1 MLINNIDLSSL
12 GVKLYNRVIS
22 SNQVDTTEDWLEGDI
37 QPTFIRQQDKF
48 KNIMLQFLVLSNSE
62 EQSFVKISKLTQA
75 LRKASIKFDDLDYIF
90 DVTLQGKAKTE
101 RLKNGNFIV
110 TYNFSSDYAKGEREV
125 YTTNANLTN
134 AFKLTV
140 LYYQNGT
147 NLIANETVTLRASE
161 FKDENTTFDSIGI
174 KLDLYKPNYYNSGIV
189 TNLGT
194 N

>member
-75 LRKASIKFDDLDYIF
+75 LRKASIKFDDLDHIF
-90 DVTLQGKAKTE
+90 DVTL
-101 RLKNGNFIV
+101 
-110 TYNFSSDYAKGEREV
+110 
-125 YTTNANLTN
+125 
-134 AFKLTV
+134 
-140 LYYQNGT
+140 
-147 NLIANETVTLRASE
+147 
-161 FKDENTTFDSIGI
+161 
-174 KLDLYKPNYYNSGIV
+174 
-189 TNLGT
+189 
-194 N
+194 